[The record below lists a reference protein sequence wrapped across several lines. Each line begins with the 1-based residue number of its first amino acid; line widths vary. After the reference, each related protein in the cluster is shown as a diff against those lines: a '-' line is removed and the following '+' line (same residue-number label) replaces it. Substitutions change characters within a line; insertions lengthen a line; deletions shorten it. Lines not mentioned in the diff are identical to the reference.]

1 MRKVFKIYPED
12 IMEMVRAKLKDNLP
26 EKVKLDAVVDNPD
39 SSFGQH
45 SIFPLEYLE
54 FEVEINEFR
63 T

>member
-26 EKVKLDAVVDNPD
+26 EKVKLNAVVDNPD

-45 SIFPLEYLE
+45 SIFPWSTWSL
-54 FEVEINEFR
+54 R
-63 T
+63 